1 MTFEEVMESL
11 GGELGLPLV
20 PEDGAV
26 AFEAE
31 RGGDAMSVTIS
42 DAGEFAE
49 LSADLGELPL
59 DGREEILFRMLEA
72 NHLFED
78 TGGASLSAG
87 DGRANLERRVPL
99 FTLGRGDGVRIVAP
113 FLETAWK
120 WRGVIAGRG
129 LRVPGEI

>member
-1 MTFEEVMESL
+1 MTFEEAMESL

-20 PEDGAV
+20 PENGAV

-31 RGGDAMSVTIS
+31 RDGDAMSVTIA

-49 LSADLGELPL
+49 FSADLGELPAE
-59 DGREEILFRMLEA
+59 GREETLFGMLEA
-72 NHLFED
+72 NHLFEE

-99 FTLGRGDGVRIVAP
+99 FTLGRGEGVRIVAP

-120 WRGVIAGRG
+120 WRGIIAGG
-129 LRVPGEI
+129 GSPGEA